1 MKRFAVIMLLCMAV
15 PAFGQQYQVPEI
27 SVSKDKVRVDGKSY
41 YAHVVTAKQTLY
53 SIAKVY
59 GVSLQ
64 DIYDANR
71 NLDLESKGLKA
82 GQVLLIPVV
91 AAAKTAEA
99 QQGGAS
105 AVASEGE
112 TQKQPKTQ
120 HPPVENVGGASK
132 SAENDSAP
140 TTASSEAPAAEAPAA
155 ESPTADEQDD
165 RSLFPKLRELLETLA
180 STPGEDSTF
189 VADIPEVI
197 NVSILLPF
205 GAGSMADSKSVDFYS
220 GALLA
225 ARDLGNKGIRM
236 EINAYDIAGGK
247 LTYSMVNNAD
257 VVLGPVSEAD
267 VMAAARMANV
277 GRYVISPLE
286 PRTAGMADTLRVI
299 QAPTPARAQAE
310 DAVRWAI
317 SDMAPGDSLVLIR
330 EKGKTPG
337 ETAMALIKALQESG
351 RRYSTISYDLLDG
364 LQIQPVFVDK
374 SSPNGTTRYLIA
386 SDEESF
392 VNDAVR
398 NINLMAY
405 KKQAVALYGPSRLRS
420 YATIETENLH
430 NVCSHV
436 STTYQTDYMSPSVQA
451 FIMAYR
457 ALYGAEPNQFA
468 FHGYDCLTY
477 FVTMCSRY
485 GRNWFQRLPAEGG
498 HGLQTDFS
506 FGLAPRAG
514 QVNQAVRRVVYTP
527 EFETV
532 LQ

>member
-71 NLDLESKGLKA
+71 NLDLESRGLKA

-91 AAAKTAEA
+91 PVSAAST
-99 QQGGAS
+99 S
-105 AVASEGE
+105 TVASEGE

-140 TTASSEAPAAEAPAA
+140 VGEGIASDPVRGSAAHPDQPE
-155 ESPTADEQDD
+155 EQDG

-180 STPGEDSTF
+180 GTPAEDSTF

-225 ARDLGNKGIRM
+225 ARDLGNRGIRM

-247 LTYSMVNNAD
+247 LSYSMVNNAD

-337 ETAMALIKALQESG
+337 ETAQALIKALRESG
-351 RRYSTISYDLLDG
+351 RRYATISYDLLDG
-364 LQIQPVFVDK
+364 LQIQPVFVEN
-374 SSPNGTTRYLIA
+374 SSPEGTTRYLIA

-430 NVCSHV
+430 NVCSHI

-477 FVTMCSRY
+477 FVTMCSHY
-485 GRNWFQRLPAEGG
+485 GRDWFHRLPAESG

>member
-27 SVSKDKVRVDGKSY
+27 TVSKDKVRVDGKSY

-91 AAAKTAEA
+91 PASAAS
-99 QQGGAS
+99 AS
-105 AVASEGE
+105 AVASEGGE
-112 TQKQPKTQ
+112 
-120 HPPVENVGGASK
+120 AK
-132 SAENDSAP
+132 SAENASAP
-140 TTASSEAPAAEAPAA
+140 GEGGTPLGGDALPDQPAPE
-155 ESPTADEQDD
+155 EQDG

-225 ARDLGNKGIRM
+225 ARDLGNKGIKM

-277 GRYVISPLE
+277 GHYVISPLE

-317 SDMAPGDSLVLIR
+317 SDMVPGDSLVLIR

-337 ETAMALIKALQESG
+337 ETAQALIKALRESG
-351 RRYSTISYDLLDG
+351 RRYATISYDLLDG

-485 GRNWFQRLPAEGG
+485 GRNWFHRLPAESG

>member
-27 SVSKDKVRVDGKSY
+27 TVSKDKVRVDGKSY

-71 NLDLESKGLKA
+71 NLELESKGLKA

-91 AAAKTAEA
+91 AASAAS
-99 QQGGAS
+99 AS

-132 SAENDSAP
+132 SAENASAP
-140 TTASSEAPAAEAPAA
+140 GG
-155 ESPTADEQDD
+155 EQDG

-236 EINAYDIAGGK
+236 DINAYDIAGGK
-247 LTYSMVNNAD
+247 LTYSIVNNAD

-337 ETAMALIKALQESG
+337 ETAQALIKALRESG
-351 RRYSTISYDLLDG
+351 RRYATISYDLLDG

>member
-1 MKRFAVIMLLCMAV
+1 MKRLAVIMLLCLAM

-27 SVSKDKVRVDGKSY
+27 SVSRDKVRVDGKSY

-71 NLDLESKGLKA
+71 NLELESKGLKA

-91 AAAKTAEA
+91 AAAKTAEV
-99 QQGGAS
+99 QQGGA
-105 AVASEGE
+105 
-112 TQKQPKTQ
+112 Q
-120 HPPVENVGGASK
+120 
-132 SAENDSAP
+132 
-140 TTASSEAPAAEAPAA
+140 APAGTVTSGVDQQAKMAETPVA
-155 ESPTADEQDD
+155 EEQDR

-180 STPGEDSTF
+180 GTPGEDSTF

-205 GAGSMADSKSVDFYS
+205 GAGGVADSKSVDFYS

-236 EINAYDIAGGK
+236 DINAYDIAGDK
-247 LTYSMVNNAD
+247 LNYYMVNNAD
-257 VVLGPVSEAD
+257 VVLGPVSEEN
-267 VMAAARMANV
+267 VMAAARMATA
-277 GRYVISPLE
+277 GRYIISPLE
-286 PRTAGMADTLRVI
+286 PRTAGMADTLRVV
-299 QAPTPARAQAE
+299 QAPTPARTQAE
-310 DAVRWAI
+310 DAVHWAV
-317 SDMAPGDSLVLIR
+317 SDMVPGDCLVLIR
-330 EKGKTPG
+330 EKDKLPG
-337 ETAMALIKALQESG
+337 ETAQALIKALQESG
-351 RRYSTISYDLLDG
+351 QSFSTISYDLLDG
-364 LQIQPVFVDK
+364 LQIQPVFVEN
-374 SSPNGTTRYLIA
+374 SSPEGTTRYLIA

-430 NVCSHV
+430 NVCSHI

-485 GRNWFQRLPAEGG
+485 GRDWFHRLPAESGR
-498 HGLQTDFS
+498 GLQTDFS
-506 FGLAPRAG
+506 FGPALRTG
-514 QVNQAVRRVVYTP
+514 QVNQAVRRVIYTP

>member
-27 SVSKDKVRVDGKSY
+27 TVSKDKVRVDGKSY

-91 AAAKTAEA
+91 AASAAS
-99 QQGGAS
+99 AS
-105 AVASEGE
+105 AVASEGGE
-112 TQKQPKTQ
+112 
-120 HPPVENVGGASK
+120 AK
-132 SAENDSAP
+132 SAENASAP
-140 TTASSEAPAAEAPAA
+140 GGEGIGGTPLGGDALPDQPAPQ
-155 ESPTADEQDD
+155 EQDG

-205 GAGSMADSKSVDFYS
+205 GAGGVADSKSVDFYS

-247 LTYSMVNNAD
+247 LSYSMVNNAD

-310 DAVRWAI
+310 DAVRWAVA
-317 SDMAPGDSLVLIR
+317 DMVPGDSLVLIR

-337 ETAMALIKALQESG
+337 ETAQALIKALKESG
-351 RRYSTISYDLLDG
+351 HRYATISYDLLDG
-364 LQIQPVFVDK
+364 LQIQPVFVEK
-374 SSPNGTTRYLIA
+374 SSPNATTRYLIA

-436 STTYQTDYMSPSVQA
+436 SATYQTDYMSPSVQA

-485 GRNWFQRLPAEGG
+485 GRNWFQRLPAESG

-514 QVNQAVRRVVYTP
+514 QVNQAVRRVIYTP

>member
-27 SVSKDKVRVDGKSY
+27 TVSKDKVRVDGKSY

-71 NLDLESKGLKA
+71 NLELESKGLKA

-91 AAAKTAEA
+91 AAAKTAEN
-99 QQGGAS
+99 AS
-105 AVASEGE
+105 APGGEGIGG
-112 TQKQPKTQ
+112 TPLGGDALPDQP
-120 HPPVENVGGASK
+120 
-132 SAENDSAP
+132 AP
-140 TTASSEAPAAEAPAA
+140 E
-155 ESPTADEQDD
+155 EQDG

-180 STPGEDSTF
+180 GTPAEDSTF

-225 ARDLGNKGIRM
+225 ARDLGNRGIRM

-247 LTYSMVNNAD
+247 LTYSMVNGAD

-267 VMAAARMANV
+267 VMAAARMATA
-277 GRYVISPLE
+277 GRYIISPLE

-310 DAVRWAI
+310 DAVRWAVA
-317 SDMAPGDSLVLIR
+317 DMVPGDSLVLIR
-330 EKGKTPG
+330 EKGKTPS
-337 ETAMALIKALQESG
+337 ETAQALIKALQESG
-351 RRYSTISYDLLDG
+351 HRYATISYDLLDG

-436 STTYQTDYMSPSVQA
+436 SATYQTDYMSPSVQA

-514 QVNQAVRRVVYTP
+514 QVNQAVRRVIYTP

>member
-91 AAAKTAEA
+91 AASAAS
-99 QQGGAS
+99 AS

-120 HPPVENVGGASK
+120 HPPVENVGGAST
-132 SAENDSAP
+132 SAENASAP
-140 TTASSEAPAAEAPAA
+140 AEGGTPVGGDALPDQ
-155 ESPTADEQDD
+155 PVPQEQDG

-197 NVSILLPF
+197 NVSILLPV

-225 ARDLGNKGIRM
+225 ARDLGNKGIKM

-310 DAVRWAI
+310 DAVSWAV

-337 ETAMALIKALQESG
+337 ETAQALIKALRESG
-351 RRYSTISYDLLDG
+351 RRYATISYDLLDG

-485 GRNWFQRLPAEGG
+485 GRNWFHRLPAESG

>member
-1 MKRFAVIMLLCMAV
+1 MLLCMAV
-15 PAFGQQYQVPEI
+15 PVFGQQYQVPEI
-27 SVSKDKVRVDGKSY
+27 QISKDKVRVDGKSY

-53 SIAKVY
+53 SIARVY
-59 GVSLQ
+59 GVSVQ

-71 NLDLESKGLKA
+71 NLDLETKGLKA

-91 AAAKTAEA
+91 QAAK
-99 QQGGAS
+99 
-105 AVASEGE
+105 
-112 TQKQPKTQ
+112 P
-120 HPPVENVGGASK
+120 
-132 SAENDSAP
+132 
-140 TTASSEAPAAEAPAA
+140 AEAPATVA
-155 ESPTADEQDD
+155 EPVEAHAEAPAEATVKTPQREEQDG

-180 STPGEDSTF
+180 GTPGEDSTF

-205 GAGSMADSKSVDFYS
+205 GAGGVADSKSVDFYS

-236 EINAYDIAGGK
+236 DINAYDIAGGK
-247 LTYSMVNNAD
+247 LNYYMVNNAD

-267 VMAAARMANV
+267 VMAAARMATA
-277 GRYVISPLE
+277 GRYIISPLE
-286 PRTAGMADTLRVI
+286 PRTSGMADSLRVV
-299 QAPTPARAQAE
+299 QAPTPARMQAE
-310 DAVRWAI
+310 DAVRWAV

-337 ETAMALIKALQESG
+337 ETAQALIKALRESG

-364 LQIQPVFVDK
+364 LQIQPLFVNK
-374 SSPNGTTRYLIA
+374 SSQRGVTRYLIA
-386 SDEESF
+386 SDDESF

-405 KKQAVALYGPSRLRS
+405 KKQEVALYGPSRLRS

-430 NVCSHV
+430 NVNSHI
-436 STTYQTDYMSPSVQA
+436 STTYQTDYTSPAVQA
-451 FIMAYR
+451 FILAYR

-468 FHGYDCLTY
+468 FHGYDCLSY
-477 FVTMCSRY
+477 FVTVCSHY
-485 GRNWFQRLPAEGG
+485 GRGWFRRLPAEGG

>member
-1 MKRFAVIMLLCMAV
+1 MKRLAVIMLLCLAM

-27 SVSKDKVRVDGKSY
+27 SVSRDKVRVDGKSY

-71 NLDLESKGLKA
+71 NLELESKGLKA

-99 QQGGAS
+99 QQSGAQ
-105 AVASEGE
+105 APAGTVASGVD
-112 TQKQPKTQ
+112 QQAKM
-120 HPPVENVGGASK
+120 
-132 SAENDSAP
+132 AEI
-140 TTASSEAPAAEAPAA
+140 PAAE
-155 ESPTADEQDD
+155 EQDR

-180 STPGEDSTF
+180 GTPGEDSTF

-205 GAGSMADSKSVDFYS
+205 GAGGVADSKSVDFYS

-236 EINAYDIAGGK
+236 DINAYDIAGGK
-247 LTYSMVNNAD
+247 LNYYMVNNAD

-267 VMAAARMANV
+267 VMAAARMATA
-277 GRYVISPLE
+277 GRYIISPLE
-286 PRTAGMADTLRVI
+286 PRTAGMADTLRVV
-299 QAPTPARAQAE
+299 QAPTPARTQAE
-310 DAVRWAI
+310 DAVRWAV
-317 SDMAPGDSLVLIR
+317 SDMVPGDCLVLIR
-330 EKGKTPG
+330 EKDKLPG
-337 ETAMALIKALQESG
+337 ETAQALIKALQESG
-351 RRYSTISYDLLDG
+351 QSFSTISYDLLDG
-364 LQIQPVFVDK
+364 LQIQPVFVEN
-374 SSPNGTTRYLIA
+374 SSPEGTTRYLIA

-430 NVCSHV
+430 NVCSHI

>member
-27 SVSKDKVRVDGKSY
+27 TVSKDKVRVDGKSY

-91 AAAKTAEA
+91 AAAKTAEKTVDPPKEPKMTVSPSEN
-99 QQGGAS
+99 GGIPA
-105 AVASEGE
+105 
-112 TQKQPKTQ
+112 KM
-120 HPPVENVGGASK
+120 
-132 SAENDSAP
+132 AENDGQPAESTAP
-140 TTASSEAPAAEAPAA
+140 TTASSEAPAAE
-155 ESPTADEQDD
+155 SPTAEEQDG

-225 ARDLGNKGIRM
+225 ARDLGNRGIRM

-277 GRYVISPLE
+277 GRYIISPLE

-310 DAVRWAI
+310 DAVRWAMA
-317 SDMAPGDSLVLIR
+317 DMVPGDSLVLIR

-337 ETAMALIKALQESG
+337 ETAQALIKALQESG
-351 RRYSTISYDLLDG
+351 HRYATISYDLLDG

-436 STTYQTDYMSPSVQA
+436 SATYQTDYMSPSVQA

-514 QVNQAVRRVVYTP
+514 QVNQAVRRVIYTP

>member
-27 SVSKDKVRVDGKSY
+27 TVSKDKVRVDGKSY

-91 AAAKTAEA
+91 AASAAS
-99 QQGGAS
+99 AS
-105 AVASEGE
+105 AVASEGGE
-112 TQKQPKTQ
+112 
-120 HPPVENVGGASK
+120 AK
-132 SAENDSAP
+132 SAENASAP
-140 TTASSEAPAAEAPAA
+140 GEGGTPLGGDALPDQPAPQ
-155 ESPTADEQDD
+155 EQDG

-205 GAGSMADSKSVDFYS
+205 GAGGVADSKSVDFYS

-247 LTYSMVNNAD
+247 LSDSMVNNAD

-310 DAVRWAI
+310 DAVRWAVA
-317 SDMAPGDSLVLIR
+317 DMVPGDSLVLIR

-337 ETAMALIKALQESG
+337 ETAQALIKTLKESG
-351 RRYSTISYDLLDG
+351 HRYATISYDLLDG

-436 STTYQTDYMSPSVQA
+436 SATYQTDYMSPSVQA

-485 GRNWFQRLPAEGG
+485 GRNWFQRLPAESG

-514 QVNQAVRRVVYTP
+514 QVNQAVRRVIYTP

>member
-27 SVSKDKVRVDGKSY
+27 TVSKDKVRVDGKSY

-91 AAAKTAEA
+91 AAVPAAKTAEE
-99 QQGGAS
+99 QQGAAQAPAGTVAPGVDPQKEPKTS
-105 AVASEGE
+105 ATPSENGESPAKKAENEGE
-112 TQKQPKTQ
+112 I
-120 HPPVENVGGASK
+120 VE
-132 SAENDSAP
+132 
-140 TTASSEAPAAEAPAA
+140 
-155 ESPTADEQDD
+155 EQDG

-225 ARDLGNKGIRM
+225 ARDLGNRGIRM

-277 GRYVISPLE
+277 GRYIISPLE

-310 DAVRWAI
+310 DAVRWAVA
-317 SDMAPGDSLVLIR
+317 DMAPGDSLVLIR

-337 ETAMALIKALQESG
+337 ETAQALIKALQESG
-351 RRYSTISYDLLDG
+351 HRFATISYDLLDG

-436 STTYQTDYMSPSVQA
+436 SATYQTDYMSPSVQA

>member
-1 MKRFAVIMLLCMAV
+1 MKRLAVIMLLCLAM

-27 SVSKDKVRVDGKSY
+27 SVSRDKVRVDGKSY

-71 NLDLESKGLKA
+71 NLELESKGLKA

-91 AAAKTAEA
+91 AAAKTAKA
-99 QQGGAS
+99 QQGGAQ
-105 AVASEGE
+105 APAGTVASGVDQQAKMAE
-112 TQKQPKTQ
+112 T
-120 HPPVENVGGASK
+120 
-132 SAENDSAP
+132 
-140 TTASSEAPAAEAPAA
+140 PAAE
-155 ESPTADEQDD
+155 EQDR

-180 STPGEDSTF
+180 GTPGEDSTF

-205 GAGSMADSKSVDFYS
+205 GAGGMADGKSVDFYS

-225 ARDLGNKGIRM
+225 ARDLGNKGIRL
-236 EINAYDIAGGK
+236 EINAYDIAGDK
-247 LTYSMVNNAD
+247 LNYYMVNNAD

-267 VMAAARMANV
+267 VMAAARMATA
-277 GRYVISPLE
+277 GRYIISPLE
-286 PRTAGMADTLRVI
+286 PRTAGMADTLRVV
-299 QAPTPARAQAE
+299 QAPTPARTQAE
-310 DAVRWAI
+310 DAVRWAV
-317 SDMAPGDSLVLIR
+317 SDMVPGDCLVLIR
-330 EKGKTPG
+330 EKDKLPG
-337 ETAMALIKALQESG
+337 ETAQALIKALQESG
-351 RRYSTISYDLLDG
+351 QPFSTISYDLLDG
-364 LQIQPVFVDK
+364 LQIQPVFVEN
-374 SSPNGTTRYLIA
+374 SSPEGTTRYLIA

-430 NVCSHV
+430 NVCSHI

-457 ALYGAEPNQFA
+457 ALYGGEPNQFA

-485 GRNWFQRLPAEGG
+485 GRNWFHRLPAENG

-514 QVNQAVRRVVYTP
+514 QVNQAVRRVIYTP

>member
-1 MKRFAVIMLLCMAV
+1 MKRFAVIMLLCIAV

-27 SVSKDKVRVDGKSY
+27 TVSKDKVRVDGKSY

-91 AAAKTAEA
+91 AASAAS
-99 QQGGAS
+99 AS

-132 SAENDSAP
+132 SAENASAP
-140 TTASSEAPAAEAPAA
+140 GGEGGTPLGGDALPDQPAPQ
-155 ESPTADEQDD
+155 EQDG
-165 RSLFPKLRELLETLA
+165 RTLFPKLRELLETL
-180 STPGEDSTF
+180 SGEPGEDSTF

-197 NVSILLPF
+197 KVSLLLPF
-205 GAGSMADSKSVDFYS
+205 GAGKAADGKSVDFYS

-225 ARDLGNKGIRM
+225 ARDLGNKGIKL
-236 EINAYDIAGGK
+236 EINAFDIAGDK
-247 LTYSMVNNAD
+247 LAYFMIDGAD
-257 VVLGPVSEAD
+257 IILGPISEED
-267 VMAAARMANV
+267 VARTAWMAPA
-277 GRYVISPLE
+277 GSYVISPLE
-286 PRTAGMADTLRVI
+286 PRTAGMADSMRVV
-299 QAPTPARAQAE
+299 QAPTPARTQAE

-317 SDMAPGDSLVLIR
+317 ADMAPGDSLVLIR
-330 EKGKTPG
+330 EKGKVPG
-337 ETAMALIKALQESG
+337 ETGQAIIKALKESG
-351 RRYSTISYDLLDG
+351 HAYSTITYDLLDG
-364 LQIQPVFVDK
+364 LQIQPIFVDK
-374 SSPNGTTRYLIA
+374 SSQRGVTRYLIA

-398 NINLMAY
+398 NINLMSY
-405 KKQAVALYGPSRLRS
+405 KKQEVALYGPSRLRS

-430 NVCSHV
+430 NVCSHI
-436 STTYQTDYMSPSVQA
+436 SATYQIDYMSPSVQA
-451 FIMAYR
+451 FILAYR

-477 FVTMCSRY
+477 FVTLCSHY
-485 GRNWFQRLPAEGG
+485 GRDWFHRLSAEGG

-514 QVNQAVRRVVYTP
+514 QVNQAVRRVIYTP

>member
-1 MKRFAVIMLLCMAV
+1 MKRLAVIMLLCLAM
-15 PAFGQQYQVPEI
+15 PALGQQYQVPEI
-27 SVSKDKVRVDGKSY
+27 SVSRDKVRVDGKSY

-71 NLDLESKGLKA
+71 NLELESKGLKA

-91 AAAKTAEA
+91 PAAKM
-99 QQGGAS
+99 
-105 AVASEGE
+105 
-112 TQKQPKTQ
+112 
-120 HPPVENVGGASK
+120 
-132 SAENDSAP
+132 AENDSRPSDNPEA
-140 TTASSEAPAAEAPAA
+140 ASGAASEPSAETPAAE
-155 ESPTADEQDD
+155 EQDG

-180 STPGEDSTF
+180 GTPGEDSTF

-205 GAGSMADSKSVDFYS
+205 GAGGVADSKSVDFYS

-236 EINAYDIAGGK
+236 DINAYDIAGDK
-247 LTYSMVNNAD
+247 LNYYMVNNAD

-267 VMAAARMANV
+267 VMAAARMATA
-277 GRYVISPLE
+277 GRYIISPLE
-286 PRTAGMADTLRVI
+286 PRTAGMADTLRVV
-299 QAPTPARAQAE
+299 QAPTPARTQAE
-310 DAVRWAI
+310 DAVRWAV
-317 SDMAPGDSLVLIR
+317 SDMVPGDCLVLIR
-330 EKGKTPG
+330 EKDKLPG
-337 ETAMALIKALQESG
+337 ETAQALIKALQESG
-351 RRYSTISYDLLDG
+351 QPFSTISYDLLDG
-364 LQIQPVFVDK
+364 LQIQPVFVEK
-374 SSPNGTTRYLIA
+374 SSPEGTTRYLIA

-430 NVCSHV
+430 NVCSHI

-485 GRNWFQRLPAEGG
+485 GRDWFHRLPAESGR
-498 HGLQTDFS
+498 GLQTDFS

-514 QVNQAVRRVVYTP
+514 QVNQAVRRVIYTP
-527 EFETV
+527 DFETV

>member
-1 MKRFAVIMLLCMAV
+1 MKRLAVIMLLCLAM

-27 SVSKDKVRVDGKSY
+27 SVSRDKVRVDGKSY

-71 NLDLESKGLKA
+71 NLELESKGLKA

-99 QQGGAS
+99 QQSGAQ
-105 AVASEGE
+105 APAGTVASGVD
-112 TQKQPKTQ
+112 QQAKM
-120 HPPVENVGGASK
+120 
-132 SAENDSAP
+132 AEI
-140 TTASSEAPAAEAPAA
+140 PAAE
-155 ESPTADEQDD
+155 EQDR

-180 STPGEDSTF
+180 GTPGEDSTF

-205 GAGSMADSKSVDFYS
+205 GAGGVADSKSVDFYS

-236 EINAYDIAGGK
+236 DINAYDIADGK

-267 VMAAARMANV
+267 VMAAARMATA
-277 GRYVISPLE
+277 GRYIISPLE
-286 PRTAGMADTLRVI
+286 PRTAGMADTLRVV
-299 QAPTPARAQAE
+299 QAPTPARTQAE
-310 DAVRWAI
+310 DAVRWAV
-317 SDMAPGDSLVLIR
+317 SDMVPGDCLVLIR
-330 EKGKTPG
+330 EKDKLPG
-337 ETAMALIKALQESG
+337 ETAQALIKALQESG
-351 RRYSTISYDLLDG
+351 QSFSTISYDLLDG
-364 LQIQPVFVDK
+364 LQIQPVFVEN
-374 SSPNGTTRYLIA
+374 SSPEGTTRYLIA

-430 NVCSHV
+430 NVCSHI